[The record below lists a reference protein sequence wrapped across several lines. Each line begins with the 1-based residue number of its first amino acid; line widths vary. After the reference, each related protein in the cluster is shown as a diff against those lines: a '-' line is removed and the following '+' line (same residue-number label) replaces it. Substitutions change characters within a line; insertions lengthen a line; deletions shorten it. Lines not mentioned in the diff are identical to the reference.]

1 MAWRRDTSTTK
12 IGGSSLYA
20 YTEVDWHVGAT
31 QCTYTHIGGC
41 TSPYG
46 GWSTNPTATLW
57 WGEWNGSDYTWHE
70 YASGSAHYTGSGDK
84 ELVRKDDYFT
94 RTSVDRYIRLDCDV
108 YASTST
114 GSGTGSAWLDYTVPA
129 LPPSAPDTLMLTYGT
144 NYAMNLS
151 WTNKSG
157 VYESIRIE
165 RQVNSG
171 AWSPIATLPPTAT
184 SWTDTSTS
192 YGYAFRYR
200 LRYYNQNAYG
210 SYVTSLYGTPPP
222 FAPSDIQTSAIANST
237 DVQVSLT
244 NTASTASGIEWQ
256 VSYDDGST
264 WEPADPSANRIAAT
278 PIEDVFFEPVS
289 SFVASGITGTALI
302 RVRNYIDDDVDLYS
316 DWKISENVTT
326 ICPPAAPTLLS
337 PTGVLNM
344 SEGSVTFSWLH
355 NAIDGSAQT
364 AVLIRYSTDNG
375 STWTSTMLNPKSGNT
390 YTITPIPWAAGT
402 TVTWQ
407 AKTKGA
413 DPNYGEYASAKQF
426 TVCQVPTL
434 SFVAD
439 NPPTTVSTLPIPIEV
454 TYTDPQ
460 GMACAAAYYQLYEG
474 SRLVASE
481 DMEINGGTLTQSIT
495 ANEFLPVN
503 GQTYTLT
510 VTARSG
516 SSLSASV
523 SVSFDVDYVPPKQA
537 DLSITNDPDTG
548 YASLLVKGMEDESVK
563 GEVEPFEWNQLRIS
577 YYAPQTVATNV
588 QIAES
593 GGGITL
599 NGTAAANAW
608 PRLNN
613 YDANMHLV
621 SGHVYASLMD
631 VSGGAAQIEPYVDAS
646 QFGTRHDIGTVGT
659 CTGSGILSIQARL
672 GSGTSYNGSIV
683 YKIGF
688 YDLTAI
694 FGSGNEPTTVDAF
707 KATTEYQ
714 TMLQKGKLYDYDSG
728 STQHTMI
735 DLPTQEGDYIHSVAF
750 EGDAERVVGKNLA
763 NLAGIDRVQL
773 GLTISSNGSE
783 ASINGTSTGDW
794 AASLATY
801 IPAKPSTSYAFSIS
815 DKPSDLF
822 NGMYLSFMFV
832 DSSKANISEVLF
844 CTWAAANDVLSKT
857 YTSPANAAFFKITVG
872 ARYASTA
879 TNKTFTVQMEQGS
892 TATAYEPYF
901 DPYVLTTTGQ
911 GTVSGGSITHQA
923 LNLSTDSETYAD
935 ILEGNWLAGIND
947 VHDEYADGV
956 ITRRIGCVDLGSLT
970 WTYNS
975 TQVAFRSMLT
985 GCKDNTNA
993 SAIPNLITGR
1003 FHSDSYNSVT
1013 QASGPDNTVGYFTSG
1028 TTHYL
1033 AIKSTGYGTDPA
1045 AFKTAMS
1052 GVLLYYELATPVEVS
1067 VSEIAFQ
1074 ELEVPDTVSLNAYL
1088 PTELTVG
1095 YGQGL
1100 TEYDSISIY
1109 RVTDH
1114 RQLLAE
1120 DVSDGFSVVDRYAPL
1135 NTDYAYEV
1143 ITYASSGAF
1152 AVHVVDNRIESERW
1166 FAYWGDDLAWAKW
1179 NPTGNY
1185 AITRPEKKRVHYA
1198 GRKWALSYDSKAQ
1211 DQVQSISWTTV
1222 PLEDWENGFVKLMD
1236 DGGRGVYK
1244 GCDGWVYHAD
1254 FDYSSAPEYTS
1265 VHSIGQ
1271 VSLTITRIDGES
1283 L

>member
-57 WGEWNGSDYTWHE
+57 WGEWNGSSYDWHE
-70 YASGSAHYTGSGDK
+70 YASGSAHYTGSGDL
-84 ELVRKDDYFT
+84 ELVRKNDYFT

-129 LPPSAPDTLMLTYGT
+129 LPPSATTLTAT
-144 NYAMNLS
+144 RDSDSKVSLS
-151 WTNKSG
+151 WTDGGG
-157 VYESIRIE
+157 VKQSVRIE
-165 RQVNSG
+165 RSVDG
-171 AWSPIATLPPTAT
+171 AAYGEIAVLGGTTT
-184 SWTDTSTS
+184 SWADNTTSAGHS
-192 YGYAFRYR
+192 YSYR
-200 LRYYNQNAYG
+200 FRYYNESAYG
-210 SYVTSLYGTPPP
+210 AYSNVQTVTMTPSAPTGITTAAIAGSTNVTVTLDNADPVATGIKWQYSTDKSMWLPETPNEESGSPVTSFT
-222 FAPSDIQTSAIANST
+222 AAIA
-237 DVQVSLT
+237 
-244 NTASTASGIEWQ
+244 
-256 VSYDDGST
+256 GS
-264 WEPADPSANRIAAT
+264 
-278 PIEDVFFEPVS
+278 VY
-289 SFVASGITGTALI
+289 I
-302 RVRNYIDDDVDLYS
+302 RVANTNSVGDSAWLETTE
-316 DWKISENVTT
+316 KVTT

-344 SEGSVTFSWLH
+344 SEGSVTFSWQH

-426 TVCQVPTL
+426 TVYQVPTL

-439 NPPTTVSTLPIPIEV
+439 NPSTTVSTLPIPIEV

-460 GMACAAAYYQLYEG
+460 GMACAAAQYQLYEG

-537 DLSITNDPDTG
+537 DLSITNDPNTG
-548 YASLLVKGMEDESVK
+548 YASLLVKGMEDESVE

-588 QIAES
+588 QITES

-608 PRLNN
+608 PQLNN

-694 FGSGNEPTTVDAF
+694 FGASNEPSTVDAF
-707 KATTEYQ
+707 KATVEYQ

-728 STQHTMI
+728 STQHTML
-735 DLPTQEGDYIHSVAF
+735 DLPTPEGDYIHSVSF
-750 EGDAERVVGKNLA
+750 EGDAERVVGRNLA
-763 NLAGIDRVQL
+763 NINYTITPSGVKYTFSGSTLKLEGTATANGNNAWPQYAYVSLPAGTYTVSHDYSSTLSVLLGSWSNAKYVAAGTSQTFTLDSQTNVAYGCAIVSGTTYNVTINVQL
-773 GLTISSNGSE
+773 EL
-783 ASINGTSTGDW
+783 
-794 AASLATY
+794 
-801 IPAKPSTSYAFSIS
+801 
-815 DKPSDLF
+815 
-822 NGMYLSFMFV
+822 
-832 DSSKANISEVLF
+832 
-844 CTWAAANDVLSKT
+844 
-857 YTSPANAAFFKITVG
+857 
-872 ARYASTA
+872 
-879 TNKTFTVQMEQGS
+879 GS

-901 DPYVLTTTGQ
+901 DPYVLTTTGV
-911 GTVSGGSITHQA
+911 GSVSGGSITHQA
-923 LNLSTDSETYAD
+923 LNLSTNSETYAD
-935 ILEGNWLAGIND
+935 ILDGEWLAGIGD
-947 VHDEYADGV
+947 VHDEYADGK

-970 WTYNS
+970 WNY
-975 TQVAFRSMLT
+975 
-985 GCKDNTNA
+985 
-993 SAIPNLITGR
+993 
-1003 FHSDSYNSVT
+1003 
-1013 QASGPDNTVGYFTSG
+1013 ASGTSSRMYATVSDIKPAGSTTVVSNILCAPFKTAKYNDVANHTEDNIICTHTTANVIWVYATS
-1028 TTHYL
+1028 
-1033 AIKSTGYGTDPA
+1033 YGTAAA
-1045 AFKTAMS
+1045 AFKSAMS

-1120 DVSDGFSVVDRYAPL
+1120 DVSDGFSVVDKYAPL
-1135 NTDYAYEV
+1135 NTDYTYEV